1 MKTLEDFKARHK
13 ELKSADKTL
22 RDDYREASG
31 YPLVSNPSARALFKP
46 RFDSLKLQWEEFK
59 EAIESFSKSLI
70 ESINPDPALPQQ
82 LFILERKAEKHDEM
96 RGIIIRARTEA
107 EARAIASDSAR
118 DEGRITWLDSELS
131 TCKPL
136 TYEGETGF
144 VLSDV
149 LDG

>member
-1 MKTLEDFKARHK
+1 MKTLEDFKARYK
-13 ELKSADKTL
+13 ELKAADKTL

-31 YPLVSNPSARALFKP
+31 YPLVSNPSAQALFKP
-46 RFDSLKLQWEEFK
+46 HFDSLKLQWEEFK

-82 LFILERKAEKHDEM
+82 LFILEREAEKHDEM

-107 EARAIASDSAR
+107 EARAIASDSAQ

-149 LDG
+149 LEG